1 MERLNVVKMSILHK
15 LNHRFNKIPMCKK
28 HNGIIFLIVEVILN
42 VGRIKFE
49 NNKKSLSTLE
59 IRSIRNQNK

>member
-1 MERLNVVKMSILHK
+1 MGL
-15 LNHRFNKIPMCKK
+15 F
-28 HNGIIFLIVEVILN
+28 FLIVEVILN